1 MDNLKNNIPFVPVV
15 GTDAKIKKI
24 NSYQDGFVYFA
35 TDSKK
40 IYMAHDKELL
50 TMGGNSSIYYGTRKM
65 SEDEIYGDDTDFDF
79 LGYIKDLD
87 ENDLHPHVDDL
98 ILNEPDGGFYRVIES
113 TPEKIIGKRI
123 AVSGTGSGGGGTGGG
138 SGTTG
143 QEELSLIPIGS
154 RNLTILKTDTCI
166 LKYKVVAKDVE
177 GSEVFDEGDGTWR
190 INGQEYK
197 QRIKPNQEGEF
208 RVDQYLQA
216 GKVNNISLTVKI
228 SLDGGIIIKTVA
240 KSWTVEVVNL
250 DLEWNY
256 VYSTNNYIAGD
267 NFTISWT
274 PKGGIDC
281 ITHINFYN
289 SENVKIL
296 SKEIEVPANKTNDK
310 NTENFSIKDAT
321 GNLIFPYGVYTC
333 EIYVTAIVNDETKTT
348 QTIKNELT
356 FIKDGS
362 TDLLTVPFYQTE
374 CRQYDTLKIP
384 FMIYNPNKDKSKVKF
399 YLRDNSTGSFNLIG
413 EDEYERELQYWP
425 YTVTTSGPVTLK
437 IEAENESI
445 YKDISIT
452 ANELDIDVSEVEGYA
467 FSLKA
472 ANFSTNEQLKIWKI
486 NDTLGLTFSEN
497 FNWKTGGLK
506 FKTLA
511 DGSIEKYIHIP
522 VGTRMTINYAP
533 YPSGTINNTL
543 GSGKNIK
550 ICFKATN
557 CYDYNAE
564 VLSCYD
570 ETSRL
575 GLRMNAQAATF
586 YLSDG
591 SSTNTQYCEN
601 NYIELEQEVYPLID
615 PDTSHVE
622 PDRFI
627 LFWAD
632 GIPVG
637 ISVYPQTET
646 FRQTNAQSITIGSD
660 QCDVDIYTI
669 KVYNR
674 SLTENEHLR
683 NFIADAPTPKEMLD
697 RYNRNDI
704 LVDGQIDPEKLVQ
717 QNPGCHAYIYEIP
730 RMTTSKDD
738 KVPGCNY
745 TELYGENNTLGN
757 PYYKAINTGDGARIR
772 VQGTSSTAYG
782 VAAFNLR
789 TEFQEGLI
797 KQSKNDETVLWKA
810 SKTAIPIDYVCT
822 KVNVASCENANNVV
836 NQEWYNKFQPYY
848 DAHRRKARTDG
859 CVYRD
864 TMEFNSGVV
873 FIKDNNPVDNFIG
886 ADGNAQ
892 EGLFLQANVF
902 SDVEGYAAD
911 PYYRQYAIGNMGN
924 DKKNIEVFHDTEN
937 PKACCVEN
945 ADNQKATQ
953 HMTVEIPYSTEEA
966 DSTIWTDE
974 DYEFRYP
981 DEGATLEMKN
991 AFERLVNWMAVS
1003 NPAAATNA
1011 PLEKEKTY
1019 GTYIFKGQDNSA
1031 TGVSLKGLQVSTY
1044 NGTYTTDS
1052 YEYRM
1057 AKMLHEC
1064 EDYLVMDSI
1073 VFHYLFIQRHTMVD
1087 NVAKNTFWST
1097 EDLVHWDLT
1106 KDYDNDTADGNNNSG
1121 NLVYGYG
1128 IEIGDEE
1135 KVIIEVDE
1143 NNYQEVTKGIFNAS
1157 NSVWLQFIQ
1166 GLPTVQEALHGR
1178 LVAVYPDVWKPETY
1192 LQEFNKHQSVI
1203 PERCWIYDYF
1213 RKYIRPRRIG
1223 LDADNKYVKRL
1234 EGGKK
1239 VHQRN
1244 QYETYQ
1250 GFYIDSKY
1258 AAKSPIS
1265 GIDFQQTGSLDMRLN
1280 QSSTGSWN
1288 EDTTFPISYY
1298 IDCYGSALVGGALF
1312 RSERLKKGEKFICPV
1327 GKALANPE
1335 DATCYVYGA
1344 RMIQTVEDLSSVY
1357 PQYVGVNPAKKLREI
1372 EIGSDAEGYKNPF
1385 LNQLGMKTNTM
1396 LEYIDV
1402 QNVGQAAGLA
1412 LELEN
1417 ATQLKTLLM
1426 SGSTIKSLV
1435 LPDNGVI
1442 ETLKLNKLGSIV
1454 ASNLENIKTFEV
1466 DPGYEEVLSSVQIQN
1481 CPELDDYTYKFAVT
1495 DNGLSKT
1502 YSIVDF
1508 EWKVTSLDDLEIT
1521 NGKVTD
1527 ILALK
1532 NLASGNPASGDKV
1545 TDLIGSI
1552 LIDVECKVDEYAL
1565 YEKYAKVFPNV
1576 IINYTE
1582 DKVTFEPAAASIVF
1596 YTDNSCKTIYYQV
1609 KGKMDGSQTLSLL
1622 TSASGPLGIAMAE
1635 PVKAST
1641 NQYTYSFAGWVNRAT
1656 NKVINLDNI
1665 VTESLE
1671 LYPEFTEKERTYKI
1685 EYYNYDN
1692 TLLKEHSKI
1701 WNEAYNVPGY
1711 LYRDDSNLADDET
1724 WALIG
1729 WAETNYGDDATDKD
1743 LITST
1748 ETQYATG
1755 GRKYYAHFAKQDVRT
1770 IGSNAEYFN
1779 FDSSTKTISIK
1790 EDYRETFKG
1799 KLTIPAKYNNIEVQ
1813 IVGDFSDMP
1822 ELTHVY
1828 FQTGSACH
1836 TIGSDA
1842 FHWSGTANDTKL
1854 IMVELP
1860 EKITTINARAFYHC
1874 VKLKTLGANF
1884 YKIKVIGD
1892 KAFSGESDNTGFE
1905 TWHEMAL
1912 EISELPS
1919 GLIDLGQAAF
1929 YYCSS
1934 IKGSMIPAGIKIL
1947 YGQVFVNCYNLTV
1960 SEFNNVEEIKS
1971 QAFYENNN
1979 TTVTSIDIRNVKSI
1993 EKDAF
1998 KGSTPYYKALNS
2010 ITYDSSKMSAEA
2022 IAEAFGIPQENIT
2035 WSDVNG

>member
-1 MDNLKNNIPFVPVV
+1 MDNLKDTMAFVPVI
-15 GTDAKIKKI
+15 GTEEKIKKI
-24 NSYQDGFVYFA
+24 NSHQDGFVYFA

-50 TMGGNSSIYYGTRKM
+50 TMGGNSSVYYGVRTM
-65 SEDEIYGDDTDFDF
+65 SEDEIYGDNTEFDF
-79 LGYIKDLD
+79 LGYIKDLN

-123 AVSGTGSGGGGTGGG
+123 AVSGTGSGGGTGGG
-138 SGTTG
+138 TGTTG

-166 LKYKVVAKDVE
+166 LKYKVVAKDAE
-177 GSEVFDEGDGTWR
+177 GAEVFDEGNGTWR
-190 INGQEYK
+190 INGQEYT

-216 GKVNNISLTVKI
+216 GKVNNISLTVKL
-228 SLDGGIIIKTVA
+228 SLDGGVTTKTVA

-256 VYSTNNYIAGD
+256 IYSTNNYIAED
-267 NFTISWT
+267 DFSISWT
-274 PKGGIDC
+274 PKGGVDC
-281 ITHINFYN
+281 VTHINFYN
-289 SENVKIL
+289 NENAKVL
-296 SKEIEVPANKTNDK
+296 SKEISIPANKTNDK
-310 NTENFSIKDAT
+310 NTANFSIRDEM
-321 GNLIFPYGVYTC
+321 GNLIFSYGVYTC
-333 EIYVTAIVNDETKTT
+333 EIYVTATINDETKTT
-348 QTIKNELT
+348 KTIKNELT
-356 FIKDGS
+356 FIKDGT
-362 TDLLTVPFYQTE
+362 TDLLTIPFYQKE
-374 CRQYDTLKIP
+374 CRQYDTLQIP

-445 YKDISIT
+445 FKDISIM
-452 ANELDIDVSEVEGYA
+452 ANSLDIDVEEVEGYA

-472 ANFSTNEQLKIWKI
+472 ANFSTNEQLRTWKI
-486 NDTLGLTFSEN
+486 NDTIGLTFSDN

-506 FKTLA
+506 FRTLSNGA
-511 DGSIEKYIHIP
+511 IEKYIHIP
-522 VGTRMTINYAP
+522 VGTRMTINYTP
-533 YPSGTINNTL
+533 YPSGSANNTL
-543 GSGKNIK
+543 GKGKNIK

-564 VLSCYD
+564 VLKCHD

-575 GLRMNAQAATF
+575 GLKMNAQAATF

-591 SSTNTQYCEN
+591 SSVNTQYCEN
-601 NYIELEQEVYPLID
+601 NYIELEQEIYPLED
-615 PDTSHVE
+615 ADASHVE

-646 FRQTNAQSITIGSD
+646 FRQTKPQFITIGSD
-660 QCDVDIYTI
+660 QCDVDIYTVKI
-669 KVYNR
+669 YNR

-683 NFIADAPTPKEMLD
+683 NFIADAPTPQEMLD

-717 QNPGCHAYIYEIP
+717 QNPGCHAYVYEIP
-730 RMTTSKDD
+730 KMTTSKDD
-738 KVPGCNY
+738 KVKGCNY
-745 TELYGENNTLGN
+745 TELYGENNTFGN

-772 VQGTSSTAYG
+772 VQGTSSAAYG

-810 SKTAIPIDYVCT
+810 SETAIPIDYVCT

-836 NQEWYNKFQPYY
+836 NQEWYNKFQPYH

-864 TMEFNSGVV
+864 TMEFNTGVV
-873 FIKDNNPVDNFIG
+873 FIKDNNKNDNFIG

-902 SDVEGYAAD
+902 SDVEGYAAN

-945 ADNQKATQ
+945 TDNQKATQ
-953 HMTVEIPYSTEEA
+953 HMTVEVPYSTEKI

-991 AFERLVNWMAVS
+991 AFERLVNWMATS

-1011 PLEKEKTY
+1011 PLKEEKTY
-1019 GTYIFKGQDNSA
+1019 DTYTFKGQDDSA
-1031 TGVSLKGLQVSTY
+1031 TGISLKGLQVSTY
-1044 NGTYTTDS
+1044 NGTYNTDS

-1097 EDLVHWDLT
+1097 EDLIHWDLT

-1128 IEIGDEE
+1128 IEIMDKEE
-1135 KVIIEVDE
+1135 IEGK
-1143 NNYQEVTKGIFNAS
+1143 TTSIFNAPD
-1157 NSVWLQFIQ
+1157 SVWLNFIH
-1166 GLPTVQEALHGR
+1166 GLPTVQRELYQKIYSVDKEAWD
-1178 LVAVYPDVWKPETY
+1178 ATKY
-1192 LQEFNKHQSVI
+1192 LQEFDKHQSVI
-1203 PERCWIYDYF
+1203 PERCWIQNYF
-1213 RKYIRPRRIG
+1213 HHYVRPRRIG
-1223 LDADNKYVKRL
+1223 LDADNKFIKRL

-1258 AAKSPIS
+1258 VSNDPSDKPSS
-1265 GIDFQQTGSLDMRLN
+1265 LDFQPTGSLDMRL
-1280 QSSTGSWN
+1280 QYDDSKEWDPTA
-1288 EDTTFPISYY
+1288 TIPLSYY
-1298 IDCYGSALVGGALF
+1298 IDCYGSAYVGGSLHQ
-1312 RSERLKKGEKFICPV
+1312 SGRLKRGQKYNYPV
-1327 GKALANPE
+1327 GTEVKNPK
-1335 DATCYVYGA
+1335 DATCYVLGA
-1344 RMIQTVEDLSSVY
+1344 RMIQTVEGLSDVY
-1357 PQYVGVNPAKKLREI
+1357 PQYVGVNPSKKLREI
-1372 EIGSDAEGYKNPF
+1372 KIGSGEQGYSNPF
-1385 LNQLGMKTNTM
+1385 LNELGMKTNTM

-1412 LELEN
+1412 LDLEN

-1435 LPDNGVI
+1435 LPNNGVI

-1454 ASNLENIKTFEV
+1454 ASNLENIKTFEA
-1466 DPGYEEVLSSVQIQN
+1466 DPGYEQVLSSVQIQN
-1481 CPELDDYTYKFAVT
+1481 CPELDNYTYKFAVT
-1495 DNGLSKT
+1495 NNGLSKT

-1508 EWKVTSLDDLEIT
+1508 EWEVTSLDDLEIT

-1532 NLASGNPASGDKV
+1532 NLANGNPASGDKI
-1545 TDLIGSI
+1545 TDLIGTI

-1565 YEKYAKVFPNV
+1565 YEKYAKTFPNV
-1576 IINYTE
+1576 IVNYSK
-1582 DKVTFEPAAASIVF
+1582 DKVIFEPAAASIVF
-1596 YTDNSCKTIYYQV
+1596 YTDNTCKTAYYQV
-1609 KGKMDGSQTLSLL
+1609 KGKTDGSQTLSLL
-1622 TSASGPLGIAMAE
+1622 TSTSGPLGIAMAE
-1635 PVKAST
+1635 PIKAST
-1641 NQYTYSFAGWVNRAT
+1641 NEYTYSFNGWKDKAT
-1656 NKVINLDNI
+1656 GSVISLDSV
-1665 VTESLE
+1665 VTGNLE
-1671 LYPEFTEKERTYKI
+1671 LYPDFTETERTYKI

-1692 TLLKEHSKI
+1692 TLLEEYTTEKK
-1701 WNEAYNVPGY
+1701 WQEAYTVPGY
-1711 LYRDDSNLADDET
+1711 LYRDDSNLAEDET

-1729 WAETNYGDDATDKD
+1729 WAETNYGDDAIDKD
-1743 LITST
+1743 LVTSSEIQT
-1748 ETQYATG
+1748 TTG
-1755 GRKYYAHFAKQDVRT
+1755 GRKYYAHFAKQDIRENS
-1770 IGSNAEYFN
+1770 SNIECFDFN
-1779 FDSSTKTISIK
+1779 ASTKTISIK
-1790 EDYRETFKG
+1790 DAYREKIIG
-1799 KLTIPAKYNNIEVQ
+1799 KLTIPAKYNNINVEV
-1813 IVGDFSDMP
+1813 VGDFSNMP
-1822 ELTHVY
+1822 NLTHVY
-1828 FQTGSACH
+1828 FQKGSVCH
-1836 TIGSDA
+1836 TVANNA
-1842 FHWSGTANDTKL
+1842 FYWKGTENNAQL
-1854 IMVELP
+1854 VMVELP
-1860 EKITTINARAFYHC
+1860 ETIRIIGERAFFHC
-1874 VKLKTLGANF
+1874 VKLKTLGEYF
-1884 YKIKVIGD
+1884 YNVTSIGD
-1892 KAFSGESDNTGFE
+1892 KAFSGESEKE
-1905 TWHEMAL
+1905 TEIDTWCPMAL
-1912 EISELPS
+1912 EISELPTN
-1919 GLIDLGQAAF
+1919 LTYLGQGAF
-1929 YYCSS
+1929 YYCSK
-1934 IKGSMIPAGIKIL
+1934 IKGSSIPVGIKIL
-1947 YGQVFVNCYNLTV
+1947 YGQVFVNCYSLTI
-1960 SEFNNVEEIKS
+1960 SEFNNVEEIRS
-1971 QAFYENNN
+1971 QAFYDNNN
-1979 TTVTSIDIRNVKSI
+1979 TTVTAIDIRQIKSI
-1993 EKDAF
+1993 NNDAF
-1998 KGSTPYYKALNS
+1998 KDPTRGNTYYKALNS

-2022 IAEAFGIPQENIT
+2022 IAEAFGVPYDSIT